1 MNSKNIDK
9 LNSTTVTMDLFESEM
24 KKKATT
30 RDFTTMKNAMNLLV
44 KKDIFDNKVNAMNK
58 DFNELCT
65 RVDEE
70 YITFK

>member
-1 MNSKNIDK
+1 MNSKNIEK

-44 KKDIFDNKVNAMNK
+44 KKEIFDNKVNAMNK

>member
-1 MNSKNIDK
+1 MNSKNIEK